1 MPGKKLAGRGIRR
14 HVLAPIL
21 LGALLVTAAFL
32 TAMRSDMDAAQRTLL
47 TTAGY
52 VREQCDRYARIEL
65 ATETKSLMRVI
76 ESSRQVVHHLREQS
90 GAEAGIDL
98 ERCAR
103 DVYVSGILLLDE
115 QGNIT
120 AQYHESGELPEPLR
134 EELTSS
140 VLLDT
145 AVYPEKSYAVRLH
158 DEDGSELDLA
168 AVGREDAPGV
178 VAAYYRTP
186 AEYLN
191 SFNLSI
197 ASLLSGYET
206 ENSATIVVS
215 QGDTIVA
222 SNDESLIGA
231 ATGDIGILRR
241 IQADGVIG
249 KLVHTNQAEGEP
261 AQYFGLMERGRDVYV
276 YCFLPEANILRSTL
290 LAAASTLL
298 IYAVLVAAVYMIRL
312 QLAQRYREEQ
322 VRAQQQ
328 YAESLRD
335 KNEQLSRAVEQA
347 DRANA
352 AKTSFLSRMT
362 HDIRT
367 PLNGIIGLLEIDA
380 AHPEDTALVN
390 ANREKMRVAANHLLA
405 LINDILQMSK
415 LESGEVTL
423 AHELVDLDRLT
434 VDILTIVGDKAA
446 ESGVTLEYDKSSY
459 SISTPWVYGS
469 PVHLRQIFLN
479 IYTNCIKYNRV
490 GGKVTSRVENLGI
503 KDFTVTY
510 RWTITDTGIG
520 MSREFLQ
527 HIFDPFAQ
535 ERSDDRSIRQGTG
548 LGMTIVKGLVEKMNG
563 TIEIESREGEGSTFM
578 ITLPFEI
585 AEKPPLPP
593 ANDAQAGESIAG
605 LHLLL
610 AEDNVLNA
618 EIAKTLLEDAGA
630 QVTVVTDGKQ
640 AVETLEGSE
649 PGTFDGVLMD
659 MMMPVMDGI
668 TATHAIRALPRSDL
682 AAIPILAMTANA
694 FAEDA
699 QRCLDAGM
707 NAHLAK
713 PLEMQKVIRA
723 IARFCR
729 GT

>member
-178 VAAYYRTP
+178 VAAYYHTP

-249 KLVHTNQAEGEP
+249 KLVHTNQVEGEP

-459 SISTPWVYGS
+459 PISTPWVYGS
-469 PVHLRQIFLN
+469 PVHLR
-479 IYTNCIKYNRV
+479 
-490 GGKVTSRVENLGI
+490 
-503 KDFTVTY
+503 
-510 RWTITDTGIG
+510 
-520 MSREFLQ
+520 
-527 HIFDPFAQ
+527 
-535 ERSDDRSIRQGTG
+535 RSS
-548 LGMTIVKGLVEKMNG
+548 
-563 TIEIESREGEGSTFM
+563 
-578 ITLPFEI
+578 
-585 AEKPPLPP
+585 
-593 ANDAQAGESIAG
+593 
-605 LHLLL
+605 
-610 AEDNVLNA
+610 
-618 EIAKTLLEDAGA
+618 
-630 QVTVVTDGKQ
+630 
-640 AVETLEGSE
+640 
-649 PGTFDGVLMD
+649 
-659 MMMPVMDGI
+659 
-668 TATHAIRALPRSDL
+668 
-682 AAIPILAMTANA
+682 
-694 FAEDA
+694 
-699 QRCLDAGM
+699 
-707 NAHLAK
+707 
-713 PLEMQKVIRA
+713 
-723 IARFCR
+723 
-729 GT
+729 

>member
-1 MPGKKLAGRGIRR
+1 M
-14 HVLAPIL
+14 
-21 LGALLVTAAFL
+21 
-32 TAMRSDMDAAQRTLL
+32 
-47 TTAGY
+47 
-52 VREQCDRYARIEL
+52 
-65 ATETKSLMRVI
+65 
-76 ESSRQVVHHLREQS
+76 
-90 GAEAGIDL
+90 
-98 ERCAR
+98 
-103 DVYVSGILLLDE
+103 
-115 QGNIT
+115 
-120 AQYHESGELPEPLR
+120 
-134 EELTSS
+134 
-140 VLLDT
+140 
-145 AVYPEKSYAVRLH
+145 
-158 DEDGSELDLA
+158 
-168 AVGREDAPGV
+168 
-178 VAAYYRTP
+178 
-186 AEYLN
+186 
-191 SFNLSI
+191 
-197 ASLLSGYET
+197 
-206 ENSATIVVS
+206 
-215 QGDTIVA
+215 
-222 SNDESLIGA
+222 
-231 ATGDIGILRR
+231 
-241 IQADGVIG
+241 
-249 KLVHTNQAEGEP
+249 
-261 AQYFGLMERGRDVYV
+261 
-276 YCFLPEANILRSTL
+276 
-290 LAAASTLL
+290 
-298 IYAVLVAAVYMIRL
+298 
-312 QLAQRYREEQ
+312 
-322 VRAQQQ
+322 RAQQQ

-390 ANREKMRVAANHLLA
+390 ANREKMRVVANHLLA

-434 VDILTIVGDKAA
+434 VDILTIVSDKAA

-459 SISTPWVYGS
+459 PISTPWVYGS

-563 TIEIESREGEGSTFM
+563 TIEIESREGEGSTFI

-713 PLEMQKVIRA
+713 PLEMQKVIHA

-729 GT
+729 GD

>member
-206 ENSATIVVS
+206 ENGATIVVS

-390 ANREKMRVAANHLLA
+390 ANREKMRVVANHLLA

-459 SISTPWVYGS
+459 PISTPWVYGS

-610 AEDNVLNA
+610 AEDNALNA

-682 AAIPILAMTANA
+682 AVIPILAMTANA

-729 GT
+729 RT

>member
-90 GAEAGIDL
+90 GTEAGIDL

-206 ENSATIVVS
+206 ENGATIVVS

-249 KLVHTNQAEGEP
+249 KLVHTNQVEGEP

-434 VDILTIVGDKAA
+434 ADILTIVGDKAA

-520 MSREFLQ
+520 MSRKFLQ

-563 TIEIESREGEGSTFM
+563 TIEIESREGEGSTFI

-585 AEKPPLPP
+585 AEAP
-593 ANDAQAGESIAG
+593 AQIPEQNAQPEESIAG

-610 AEDNVLNA
+610 AEDNALNA

-682 AAIPILAMTANA
+682 ATIPILAMTANA

-707 NAHLAK
+707 NAHLSK
-713 PLEMQKVIRA
+713 PLELQKVIHT

-729 GT
+729 RT

>member
-103 DVYVSGILLLDE
+103 DAYVSGILLLDE

-134 EELTSS
+134 EELTSP

-178 VAAYYRTP
+178 VAAYYHTP

-206 ENSATIVVS
+206 ENGATIVVS

-390 ANREKMRVAANHLLA
+390 ANREKMRVVANHLLA

-459 SISTPWVYGS
+459 PISTPWVYGS

-563 TIEIESREGEGSTFM
+563 TIEIESREGEGSTFI

-699 QRCLDAGM
+699 KRCLDAGM

-713 PLEMQKVIRA
+713 PLEMQKVIHA

-729 GT
+729 GD

>member
-76 ESSRQVVHHLREQS
+76 ESSRQVVHHLSEQS
-90 GAEAGIDL
+90 GAEAGVDL

-158 DEDGSELDLA
+158 GEDGSELDLA

-206 ENSATIVVS
+206 ENGATIVVS

-563 TIEIESREGEGSTFM
+563 TIEIESREGEGSTFI

-610 AEDNVLNA
+610 AEDNALNA

-699 QRCLDAGM
+699 KRCLDAGM

-729 GT
+729 GD

>member
-14 HVLAPIL
+14 HVLVPIL
-21 LGALLVTAAFL
+21 LGAVLVTAAFL
-32 TAMRSDMDAAQRTLL
+32 TALRSDMDAAQRTLL

-76 ESSRQVVHHLREQS
+76 ESSRQVAHYLKEQS
-90 GAEAGIDL
+90 GAEAGADL

-103 DVYVSGILLLDE
+103 DAYVSGILLLDE

-134 EELTSS
+134 DELTSS

-178 VAAYYRTP
+178 VAAYYHTP
-186 AEYLN
+186 TEYLN

-206 ENSATIVVS
+206 ENGATIVVS
-215 QGDTIVA
+215 RGDTIVA

-249 KLVHTNQAEGEP
+249 KLVHTNQAEGEH

-276 YCFLPEANILRSTL
+276 YCFLPEANILQSTL
-290 LAAASTLL
+290 LAVASTLL
-298 IYAVLVAAVYMIRL
+298 IYAVLVAVVHMIRL
-312 QLAQRYREEQ
+312 RLAQRYREEQ

-423 AHELVDLDRLT
+423 AHELLDLNRLAK
-434 VDILTIVGDKAA
+434 DILMLVESSAA
-446 ESGVTLEYDKSSY
+446 ERSITMEYDMSSY
-459 SISTPWVYGS
+459 PVPIQWVYGS
-469 PVHLRQIFLN
+469 PIHLRQIFLN
-479 IYTNCIKYNRV
+479 IFSNCVKYNRP
-490 GGKVTSRVENLGI
+490 GGKITTCVQCLGVE
-503 KDFTVTY
+503 DRMVTY
-510 RWTITDTGIG
+510 RWTISDTGIG
-520 MSREFLQ
+520 MSPEFLQ

-535 ERSDDRSIRQGTG
+535 EHTDLRSIRQGTG

-563 TIEIESREGEGSTFM
+563 TIEIESREGEGSTFR

-585 AEKPPLPP
+585 AEKSPLPS

-610 AEDNVLNA
+610 AEDNALNA

-640 AVETLEGSE
+640 AVETLEGSL

-682 AAIPILAMTANA
+682 ATIPILAMTANA

-713 PLEMQKVIRA
+713 PLELQKVIHT

-729 GT
+729 RT

>member
-120 AQYHESGELPEPLR
+120 AQYHESGELPVPLR
-134 EELTSS
+134 EELTSP

-178 VAAYYRTP
+178 VAVYYHTP

-390 ANREKMRVAANHLLA
+390 ANREKMRVVANHLLA

-434 VDILTIVGDKAA
+434 VDILTIVSDKAA

-459 SISTPWVYGS
+459 PISTPWVYGS

-563 TIEIESREGEGSTFM
+563 TIEIESREGEGSTFI

-729 GT
+729 GD

>member
-1 MPGKKLAGRGIRR
+1 MPGKKLTGRGIRR

-90 GAEAGIDL
+90 GAEAGVDL

-178 VAAYYRTP
+178 VAAYYHTP

-206 ENSATIVVS
+206 ENGATIVVS

-380 AHPEDTALVN
+380 AHPDDTALVN

-459 SISTPWVYGS
+459 PISTPWVYGS

-610 AEDNVLNA
+610 AEDNALNA

-729 GT
+729 RT

>member
-90 GAEAGIDL
+90 GAEAGVDL

-168 AVGREDAPGV
+168 AVGREDAPGI
-178 VAAYYRTP
+178 VAAYYQTP

-367 PLNGIIGLLEIDA
+367 PLNGIIGLLEINA

-434 VDILTIVGDKAA
+434 VDILTIVSDKAA

-459 SISTPWVYGS
+459 PISTPWVYGS

-563 TIEIESREGEGSTFM
+563 TIEIESREGEGSTFI

-610 AEDNVLNA
+610 AEDNALNA

-699 QRCLDAGM
+699 KRCLDAGM

-729 GT
+729 GD

>member
-52 VREQCDRYARIEL
+52 VRKQCDRYARIEL

-563 TIEIESREGEGSTFM
+563 TIEIESREGEGSTFI

-610 AEDNVLNA
+610 AEDNALNA

-640 AVETLEGSE
+640 AVETLEGSL

-682 AAIPILAMTANA
+682 ATIPILAMTANA

-707 NAHLAK
+707 NAHLSK
-713 PLEMQKVIRA
+713 PLELQKVIRA

-729 GT
+729 GD

>member
-21 LGALLVTAAFL
+21 LGAVLVTAAFL

-52 VREQCDRYARIEL
+52 VCKQCDRYARIEL

-76 ESSRQVVHHLREQS
+76 ESSRQAAHHLREQN
-90 GAEAGIDL
+90 GAEAGADL

-103 DVYVSGILLLDE
+103 DAYVSGILLLDE

-134 EELTSS
+134 GELTSS

-178 VAAYYRTP
+178 VAVYYHTP

-197 ASLLSGYET
+197 VSLLSGYET
-206 ENSATIVVS
+206 ENGATIVVS
-215 QGDTIVA
+215 RGDTIVA

-241 IQADGVIG
+241 IQADGVTG
-249 KLVHTNQAEGEP
+249 KLVHINQAEGEH

-276 YCFLPEANILRSTL
+276 YCFLPGANILRSTL
-290 LAAASTLL
+290 LAVASTLL
-298 IYAVLVAAVYMIRL
+298 IYAVLVAVVYMIRL
-312 QLAQRYREEQ
+312 RLAQRYREEQ

-423 AHELVDLDRLT
+423 AHELLDLNRLAKD
-434 VDILTIVGDKAA
+434 VLVLVESSAA
-446 ESGVTLEYDKSSY
+446 ERSITMEYDMSSY
-459 SISTPWVYGS
+459 PVPIQWVYGS
-469 PVHLRQIFLN
+469 SIHLRQIFLN
-479 IYTNCIKYNRV
+479 IFSNCVKYNRP
-490 GGKVTSRVENLGI
+490 GGKITTRVQCLGVE
-503 KDFTVTY
+503 DRMVTY
-510 RWTITDTGIG
+510 RWTISDTGIG
-520 MSREFLQ
+520 MSPEFLQ
-527 HIFDPFAQ
+527 RVFEPFAQ
-535 ERSDDRSIRQGTG
+535 EHTDLRSIRQGTG

-585 AEKPPLPP
+585 AEKPPLPS

-610 AEDNVLNA
+610 AEDNALNA

-707 NAHLAK
+707 NAHLSK
-713 PLEMQKVIRA
+713 PLELQKVIRT

-729 GT
+729 RT

>member
-14 HVLAPIL
+14 HVLVTIL
-21 LGALLVTAAFL
+21 LGAVLVTAAFL
-32 TAMRSDMDAAQRTLL
+32 TALRSDMDAAQRTLL

-76 ESSRQVVHHLREQS
+76 ESSRQVAHYLREQS
-90 GAEAGIDL
+90 GAEAGVDL

-103 DVYVSGILLLDE
+103 DAYVSGILLLDE

-134 EELTSS
+134 DELTSS

-178 VAAYYRTP
+178 VAAYYHTP
-186 AEYLN
+186 TEYLN

-206 ENSATIVVS
+206 ENGATIVVS
-215 QGDTIVA
+215 RGDTIVA

-276 YCFLPEANILRSTL
+276 YCFLPEANILQSTL
-290 LAAASTLL
+290 LAVASTLL
-298 IYAVLVAAVYMIRL
+298 IYAVLVAVVHMIRL

-503 KDFTVTY
+503 KDSTVTY

-630 QVTVVTDGKQ
+630 LVTVVTDGKQ
-640 AVETLEGSE
+640 AVETLEGSL

-682 AAIPILAMTANA
+682 ATIPILAMTANA

-707 NAHLAK
+707 NAHLSK
-713 PLEMQKVIRA
+713 PLELQKVIHT

-729 GT
+729 RT

>member
-134 EELTSS
+134 EELRSS

-168 AVGREDAPGV
+168 AVRREDAPGV

-206 ENSATIVVS
+206 ENGATIVVS

-390 ANREKMRVAANHLLA
+390 ANREKMRVVANHLLA

-459 SISTPWVYGS
+459 PISTPWVYGS

-585 AEKPPLPP
+585 AEAP
-593 ANDAQAGESIAG
+593 AQIPEQSAQPEESIAG

-610 AEDNVLNA
+610 AEDNALNA

-729 GT
+729 RT

>member
-90 GAEAGIDL
+90 GAEAGVDL

-120 AQYHESGELPEPLR
+120 AQYHESGELPEPMR

-178 VAAYYRTP
+178 VAAYYHTP

-206 ENSATIVVS
+206 ENGATIVVS

-231 ATGDIGILRR
+231 ATGDVGILRR

-459 SISTPWVYGS
+459 PISTPWVYGS

-563 TIEIESREGEGSTFM
+563 TIEIESREGEGSTFI

-682 AAIPILAMTANA
+682 ATIPILAMTANA

-729 GT
+729 GD

>member
-134 EELTSS
+134 EELTSP

-178 VAAYYRTP
+178 VAAYYHTP

-206 ENSATIVVS
+206 ENGATIVVS

-390 ANREKMRVAANHLLA
+390 ANREKMRVVANHLLA

-459 SISTPWVYGS
+459 PISTPWVYGS

-563 TIEIESREGEGSTFM
+563 TIEIESREGEGSTFI

-699 QRCLDAGM
+699 KRCLDAGM

-713 PLEMQKVIRA
+713 PLEMQKVIHA

-729 GT
+729 GD

>member
-14 HVLAPIL
+14 HVLVTIL
-21 LGALLVTAAFL
+21 LGAVLVTAAFL

-76 ESSRQVVHHLREQS
+76 ESSRQVAHYLREQS
-90 GAEAGIDL
+90 GAEAGVDL

-103 DVYVSGILLLDE
+103 DAYVSGILLLDE

-178 VAAYYRTP
+178 VAAYYHTP
-186 AEYLN
+186 TEYLN

-206 ENSATIVVS
+206 ENGATIVVS
-215 QGDTIVA
+215 RGDTIVA

-276 YCFLPEANILRSTL
+276 YCFLPEANILQSTL
-290 LAAASTLL
+290 LAVASTLL
-298 IYAVLVAAVYMIRL
+298 IYAVLVAVVHMIRL

-367 PLNGIIGLLEIDA
+367 PLNGIIGLLEINA
-380 AHPEDTALVN
+380 AHP
-390 ANREKMRVAANHLLA
+390 
-405 LINDILQMSK
+405 
-415 LESGEVTL
+415 
-423 AHELVDLDRLT
+423 
-434 VDILTIVGDKAA
+434 
-446 ESGVTLEYDKSSY
+446 
-459 SISTPWVYGS
+459 
-469 PVHLRQIFLN
+469 
-479 IYTNCIKYNRV
+479 
-490 GGKVTSRVENLGI
+490 
-503 KDFTVTY
+503 
-510 RWTITDTGIG
+510 
-520 MSREFLQ
+520 
-527 HIFDPFAQ
+527 
-535 ERSDDRSIRQGTG
+535 
-548 LGMTIVKGLVEKMNG
+548 LVEKMKG
-563 TIEIESREGEGSTFM
+563 LTGDALKDAVELLYDQALIAEGS
-578 ITLPFEI
+578 
-585 AEKPPLPP
+585 
-593 ANDAQAGESIAG
+593 
-605 LHLLL
+605 
-610 AEDNVLNA
+610 
-618 EIAKTLLEDAGA
+618 
-630 QVTVVTDGKQ
+630 
-640 AVETLEGSE
+640 
-649 PGTFDGVLMD
+649 
-659 MMMPVMDGI
+659 
-668 TATHAIRALPRSDL
+668 
-682 AAIPILAMTANA
+682 AIPDPGRFTKLLTQLM
-694 FAEDA
+694 
-699 QRCLDAGM
+699 L
-707 NAHLAK
+707 K
-713 PLEMQKVIRA
+713 P
-723 IARFCR
+723 
-729 GT
+729 